1 MKNKRFQK
9 LPDYLS
15 KEQQRD
21 FLRVANKFHNTKNV
35 FRKNNVLLCIKLQL
49 YTGLR
54 IQEVL
59 NLTPNDVFLGENT
72 NELKVVQG
80 KGYKDR
86 IVPLAAPVSEMLRF
100 INSYLKPPK
109 NMPYIPFKTRK
120 APWVWYKK
128 IGLEAGIEIHGTH
141 ILRHTFARN
150 CLSKGVPINVVQNL
164 LGHADLNTTLVYLE
178 ILPSSEELNLAMDKI
193 KEEIE

>member
-100 INSYLKPPK
+100 INSYLKPK
-109 NMPYIPFKTRK
+109 FN
-120 APWVWYKK
+120 
-128 IGLEAGIEIHGTH
+128 
-141 ILRHTFARN
+141 RN
-150 CLSKGVPINVVQNL
+150 DINTNLSI
-164 LGHADLNTTLVYLE
+164 
-178 ILPSSEELNLAMDKI
+178 
-193 KEEIE
+193 